1 MITDSEKQALRDD
14 VEISLKT
21 NYNIDPQSAIV
32 TDITNRLL
40 DIWFDELSTDGSYFT
55 AHDIAFNI
63 VDIYTR
69 YYKNN

>member
-1 MITDSEKQALRDD
+1 MVSDSKKQALRDD

-21 NYNIDPQSAIV
+21 NYNIDPQSVVVI
-32 TDITNRLL
+32 DITNRLL

-55 AHDIAFNI
+55 ADDIAFNI

>member
-1 MITDSEKQALRDD
+1 M
-14 VEISLKT
+14 EISLKT
-21 NYNIDPQSAIV
+21 NYNIDPQSVVVI
-32 TDITNRLL
+32 DITNRLL

-55 AHDIAFNI
+55 ADDIAFNI

>member
-1 MITDSEKQALRDD
+1 MVSDSEKQALRDD

-21 NYNIDPQSAIV
+21 NYNIDPQSV
-32 TDITNRLL
+32 TTITNPIL
-40 DIWFDELSTDGSYFT
+40 DIWFDELSTDCSYFT
-55 AHDIAFNI
+55 ADDIAFNI